1 MGADAALA
9 PMRFYIPYRYAPWRW
24 LSRRCWNKYH
34 IPPNP
39 KYFYQRLTRGW
50 CDADVWNFDGYLA
63 RVIAGGCRR
72 LRDTTYGYPMEV
84 YNRKGKLVGEGD
96 EDAAWRTM
104 LARIIDGM
112 ELFEAEVNEDIPREH
127 WESHKKR
134 KLDALLLL
142 AYNFEGLWD

>member
-1 MGADAALA
+1 M
-9 PMRFYIPYRYAPWRW
+9 IPYRFRIWTRFQNW
-24 LSRRCWNKYH
+24 IHNRIG
-34 IPPNP
+34 IPPKP
-39 KYFYQRLTRGW
+39 KYLWQRMTRGW
-50 CDADVWNFDGYLA
+50 SDADVWNFDGYLA

-96 EDAAWRTM
+96 QDAAWRTM

-112 ELFEAEVNEDIPREH
+112 ELFEVEVNEDIPREH